1 MEINDVIKQLK
12 TILGTVT
19 EDPSAAQ
26 ELSDD
31 ANIITDVALDSVQ
44 MIEFMLEIEENFAI
58 EINFDEIDF
67 SHFTSIKILAEYLT
81 DQITS
86 ES

>member
-44 MIEFMLEIEENFAI
+44 MIEFMLEIEENFSI